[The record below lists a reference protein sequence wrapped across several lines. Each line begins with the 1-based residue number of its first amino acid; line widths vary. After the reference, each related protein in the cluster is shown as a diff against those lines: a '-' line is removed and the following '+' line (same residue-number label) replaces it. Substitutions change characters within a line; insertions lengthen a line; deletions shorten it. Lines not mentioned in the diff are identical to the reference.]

1 MYNQRPCT
9 VDCVL
14 PVCAFV
20 FFYPVLS
27 DLLNAEDVNPAILR
41 MDLMSQND
49 FLFRYHYI
57 FF

>member
-49 FLFRYHYI
+49 F
-57 FF
+57 